1 MFTKRSLL
9 DKIELAITLSNN
21 YMKISQKRQ
30 LDRFKRCLDFMQ
42 KHAKDFSPESEAIK
56 TTDQLKDVMVRAESD
71 IPENDQTKGGRRV
84 YRSDKLTA
92 LNALRAELG
101 RISRT
106 ASLVA
111 SKDNTFDNTFKM
123 PDKRRKDE
131 LAAAARHFIEE
142 FPKVSDKFEGFEM
155 NADSLDKLKS
165 ALEAYEQVQA
175 TPSAKPERQPRTPT
189 SPNPI
194 IAQGI
199 ELVDALDV
207 MIGNKYNEKTEVF
220 AAWKEASALEVTR
233 RQRKTKKADA

>member
-1 MFTKRSLL
+1 
-9 DKIELAITLSNN
+9 
-21 YMKISQKRQ
+21 MKISQKRQ
-30 LDRFKRCLDFMQ
+30 LDRFKRSLDFMQ
-42 KHAKDFSPESEAIK
+42 KHAKDFSPNSEAMK
-56 TTDQLKDVMVRAESD
+56 TTDQLKDVVVRAESNG
-71 IPENDQTKGGRRV
+71 PESGATKSGRRV

-92 LNALRAELG
+92 LNALRTELG

-106 ASLVA
+106 AALVA
-111 SKDNTFDNTFKM
+111 SKDEGFNNTFGM

-131 LAAAARHFIEE
+131 LAQAARHFIEE

-155 NADSLDKLKS
+155 HADSLDKLKS

-175 TPSAKPERQPRTPT
+175 TPATKPERQTRTPAA
-189 SPNPI
+189 PNPT

-207 MIGNKYNEKTEVF
+207 MLGNKYSEKSEVF
-220 AAWKEASALEVTR
+220 DAWKETSALEVTR